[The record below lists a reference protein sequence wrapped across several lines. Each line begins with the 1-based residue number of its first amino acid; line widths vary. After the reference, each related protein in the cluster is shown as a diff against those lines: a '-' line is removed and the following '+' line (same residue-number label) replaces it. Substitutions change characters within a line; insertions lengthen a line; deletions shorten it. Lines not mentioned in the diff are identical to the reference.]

1 MKPLFDKENK
11 KSFDYKEITN
21 VKGISGTVFLQN
33 NDVSVLP
40 GKWTDL
46 EIISLLL
53 LMEFVKIG
61 FGQKESTTPIKM
73 SKIDG
78 RQIQ

>member
-21 VKGISGTVFLQN
+21 VKGTSGTVFLQN

-61 FGQKESTTPIKM
+61 FGQKESTTPTKM